1 MNMPTPYIAWKN
13 PIAVACFDLSM
24 DFMHKDIRSGNTRPR
39 PNPPMIC
46 DKYNMLILL
55 ISGIAAQDADI
66 ITKPAA
72 ITFFSPKRFEKTEP
86 LTAEENIA
94 GKDENAVRSPSC
106 ASFAPI
112 FFAITGVNHILL
124 KSYKLKKDSQSRNN
138 EQAPV
143 SGNCKQFRDIERL
156 SVCFLFQQF
165 QTQSKP

>member
-1 MNMPTPYIAWKN
+1 MIRYQAPANPTAADTQNPQKSFAASFIKTGDNRPNEHADTVYSLKN

-72 ITFFSPKRFEKTEP
+72 ITFSLQNALKTEP
-86 LTAEENIA
+86 LTAEEKIA
-94 GKDENAVRSPSC
+94 GKDENAVRSPLRIIC
-106 ASFAPI
+106 PY
-112 FFAITGVNHILL
+112 LL
-124 KSYKLKKDSQSRNN
+124 CYNR
-138 EQAPV
+138 
-143 SGNCKQFRDIERL
+143 
-156 SVCFLFQQF
+156 
-165 QTQSKP
+165 